1 MKRIILLA
9 VLLTA
14 IVWSYSQTDSVFYY
28 YHGEHETYYQHNNA
42 ICFFLPPPTHTIPA
56 TLEAEMHRWNL
67 HLSNQ
72 YSFLYPCYVAESND
86 NRPITDSVLHQFLSN
101 PNIVSGGRLLEKEN
115 SFVYASNE
123 LIAKLDS
130 ATSIAQMEEYVRQ
143 NGCVLQGLLPYA
155 KDEYLISNPAETHLS
170 TMDMSNRFAESKL
183 FVYAQPNFVYLNA
196 EQSNDPYYSQ
206 QWGLHNVD
214 QDGNSAGVDIHA
226 EAAWTITKGNRNI
239 KVAVIDK
246 GIDITHPDLRPN
258 LTNYSYDGTNSG
270 LGGAPADNY
279 SNHGTACAGIIAAKG
294 DNNEGVSGVA
304 PDCALIPINCANA
317 VGGYSTMSI
326 ANAIRWAYQNQADVI
341 SLSWGSANSEYAIE
355 SAIGEV
361 VSQGRNG
368 LGCVVVCAS
377 GNENNDHISFP
388 ANLTT
393 TYVISVGAVDRCGAR
408 AGRTDNVSWS
418 CDPWTTEGIGSNFG
432 SGLCVVAPG
441 KRVLTTDLVGEN
453 GSNYTGK
460 TSDHPD
466 IDYTYFGGTSAACP
480 FVAGVAALVLSAN
493 PQLSAFA
500 VRSIIN
506 RTAQKINFENHY
518 PYTQNHNDGFWNNE
532 LGYGLIDAYAAVLEA
547 SKANLFVRD
556 TFSDEGVEPSHVT
569 YMWNSPDIWIEN
581 QFGLRVDNPR
591 GGESCKVCV
600 RIWNADVNSSNG
612 TQKLFLNWSKA
623 GVNMPWPSGWD
634 GSIIYSENGHS
645 MPMSGTIG
653 DANGIT
659 IPICSKYYPVTLK
672 IDWDVPSG
680 EDYNFGIFENSE
692 EKWHF
697 CLLARIH
704 DGNDII
710 GENEQNY
717 PIDQFVLKN
726 NNVAWKNISVLQELH
741 TAFVWVGNRKPNRHS
756 YIFDIM
762 SHKNTAGMSLL
773 DLGEFYLRLNP
784 SLVEDWQRGG
794 GECTGLK
801 YIGDNCFRITD
812 ENASLYNVEIP
823 AGEFG
828 WIESVVKFY
837 TNQNPKDK
845 TFTFDIAMRDDN
857 ELYGGEHYEAVYNE
871 DRIFQA
877 VAPEDKIAMPLEEI
891 SLYAGDVNEPA
902 NYIWFDEHGDTVAVG
917 TTLTTIATKNQRYK
931 LEVEST
937 VDGYKSCDSVNVKLK
952 KGIITTLSP
961 NPAETQVSV
970 AYRLAPTIT
979 GGTVQLTNMMGM
991 VVKSEPF
998 SQASTSVNINVND
1011 LIYGQYTVK
1020 LVASNGEVL
1029 DSKVLVVR

>member
-1 MKRIILLA
+1 MKRIILLV

-14 IVWSYSQTDSVFYY
+14 TVWSYSQSDSVFYY
-28 YHGEHETYYQHNNA
+28 YHGKHETYYQHNNA
-42 ICFFLPPPTHTIPA
+42 ICFFLPPSHTIPA
-56 TLEAEMHRWNL
+56 TLEAEMHRLNL
-67 HLSNQ
+67 HLSNE

-86 NRPITDSVLHQFLSN
+86 NRPISDSVLHLFLSN
-101 PNIVSGGRLLEKEN
+101 SDIVSGGRLLEKEN

-155 KDEYLISNPAETHLS
+155 KDEYLISNPAETRLS

-226 EAAWTITKGNRNI
+226 EAAWTITKGSHNI

-246 GIDITHPDLRPN
+246 GIDILHPDLRPN

-270 LGGAPADNY
+270 LYGAPINNW
-279 SNHGTACAGIIAAKG
+279 SHGTACAGIIAAKG
-294 DNNEGVSGVA
+294 DNNIGISGIA
-304 PDCALIPINCANA
+304 PDCSIIPINCLNA
-317 VGGYSTMSI
+317 SGGETSVAI
-326 ANAIRWAYQNQADVI
+326 ATAIRWAYQHQADVI
-341 SLSWGSANSEYAIE
+341 SLSWGSSSSDYAIGNAIEE
-355 SAIGEV
+355 S
-361 VSQGRNG
+361 VSLGRNG
-368 LGCVVVCAS
+368 IGCVVVCAS
-377 GNENNDHISFP
+377 GNENHSHISFP

-393 TYVISVGAVDRCGAR
+393 SYVISVGAVDRCGAR
-408 AGRTDNVSWS
+408 AGRIDCIPWS
-418 CDPWTTEGIGSNFG
+418 CDPWTTEGIGSNYG

-453 GSNYTGK
+453 GSNYSEK
-460 TSDHPD
+460 ISDHPD

-480 FVAGVAALVLSAN
+480 FVAGVAALVLSVN
-493 PQLSAFA
+493 PQLSAYA

-506 RTAQKINFENHY
+506 RTAQKINYGNHY
-518 PYTQNHNDGFWNNE
+518 PYNTDLWNDE
-532 LGYGLIDAYAAVLEA
+532 LGYGLVDAYAAVLEA
-547 SKANLFVRD
+547 AKTELYIRD
-556 TFSDEGVEPSHVT
+556 TLSDDGTVPSHVT
-569 YMWNSPDIWIEN
+569 YMWNSPDIWIEDGSG
-581 QFGLRVDNPR
+581 QRVDNPR
-591 GGESCKVCV
+591 GGNRYNVCV
-600 RIWNADVNSSNG
+600 KIWNASVNSSSG
-612 TQKLFLNWSKA
+612 TQKLLLNWSKA

-634 GSIIYSENGHS
+634 GSIVYSADGHS
-645 MPMSGTIG
+645 VPMSGIIG
-653 DANGIT
+653 ETT
-659 IPICSKYYPVTLK
+659 IPSCSKYYPTTVK
-672 IDWDVPSG
+672 IPWLVPEA
-680 EDYNFGIFENSE
+680 EDYNFGIFQNSE

-710 GENEQNY
+710 GENQQNY
-717 PIDQFVLKN
+717 PIDQFVLNN
-726 NNVAWKNISVLQELH
+726 NNVAWKNISVMKEEPAALI
-741 TAFVWVGNRKPNRHS
+741 WMSNRKPEKHL
-756 YIFDIM
+756 YDFDIAL
-762 SHKNTAGMSLL
+762 HKNTSDKSIL
-773 DLGEFYLRLNP
+773 DYGEFYVRLNP
-784 SLVEDWQRGG
+784 SLVEDWQNGG
-794 GECTGLK
+794 SKSSGLR
-801 YIGDNCFRITD
+801 YIGDNCFRVLD
-812 ENASLYNVEIP
+812 EKASLNNVEIP

-828 WIESVVKFY
+828 WIESIVKFY
-837 TNQNPKDK
+837 TKQNVRNR
-845 TFTFDIAMRDDN
+845 TFTFDIAMRDDK
-857 ELYGGEHYEAVYNE
+857 ELYGGEHYEAVYN
-871 DRIFQA
+871 DNRNFQA
-877 VAPEDKIAMPLEEI
+877 VAPEDLIVIPLDEI
-891 SLYAGDVNEPA
+891 SLNARDVSEPA
-902 NYIWFDEHGDTVAVG
+902 NYMWYDEQGDTVAVG

-952 KGIITTLSP
+952 KGIITTMSP

-1029 DSKVLVVR
+1029 DSKVLIVR